1 MLWEVATS
9 GYSEVLRESCMA
21 NENRVYTFLISPS
34 RTSKVRQFSID
45 RNVLRSAAL
54 VLAIGFVLI
63 IYGAVRLGQHEALN
77 LKYLSVKAEN
87 ENLKQANDAYENSYA
102 RLKGQISYVE
112 DMSKELARKAKM
124 EHSPEIDELVG
135 IGGPETVVALDKAAN
150 QLERE
155 VRRINDH
162 LRSDMLRL
170 ASIPRGL
177 PVSGYVTDGFGMRRN
192 PFNGEGRE
200 VHEGLDIAVDFGT
213 PVTATADGLVIYA
226 APHAGYGNLVIVYH
240 SNGITTRYGH
250 LSRISAEAG
259 QRVRRG
265 DQVGNAG
272 STGRSTGP
280 HVHYEIRE
288 NDQSVDPLRYSGPTP
303 NLRAAN

>member
-1 MLWEVATS
+1 MS
-9 GYSEVLRESCMA
+9 
-21 NENRVYTFLISPS
+21 NDNRVYTFLISPS
-34 RTSKVRQFSID
+34 RTSKVRQLSIH
-45 RNVLRSAAL
+45 RNLLRGAAVGFLASIAL
-54 VLAIGFVLI
+54 VM
-63 IYGAVRLGQHEALN
+63 YGAVRLGQHEALN
-77 LKYLSVKAEN
+77 LKYLAVKSEN
-87 ENLKQANDAYENSYA
+87 ESLKQTNDAYQNSYS

-112 DMSKELARKAKM
+112 DLSKELARKARM

-135 IGGPETVVALDKAAN
+135 IGGPETVVALDKAADH
-150 QLERE
+150 LERE
-155 VRRINDH
+155 VRHINDR
-162 LRSDMLRL
+162 LRSDILRL

-213 PVTATADGLVIYA
+213 PVTATADGLVVYA

-240 SNGITTRYGH
+240 SNGITTRYAH
-250 LSRISAEAG
+250 LSRISVEAG
-259 QRVRRG
+259 QRVTRS

-288 NDQSVDPLRYSGPTP
+288 NDLSVDPLRYTGQTQP
-303 NLRAAN
+303 

>member
-1 MLWEVATS
+1 
-9 GYSEVLRESCMA
+9 MA
-21 NENRVYTFLISPS
+21 NDNRVYTFLISPS
-34 RTSKVRQFSID
+34 RTSKVRQLSIH
-45 RNVLRSAAL
+45 RNLLRGAAVAVIASLGL
-54 VLAIGFVLI
+54 VV
-63 IYGAVRLGQHEALN
+63 YGAIRLAQHEALN
-77 LKYLSVKAEN
+77 LKYLAVKSEN
-87 ENLKQANDAYENSYA
+87 ESLKQTNDAYENSYA

-112 DMSKELARKAKM
+112 DMSKELARKARM
-124 EHSPEIDELVG
+124 EHSPEIDELLG
-135 IGGPETVVALDKAAN
+135 IGGPETVVALDKAADH
-150 QLERE
+150 LERE
-155 VRRINDH
+155 VRHINH
-162 LRSDMLRL
+162 RLRSDILRL

-240 SNGITTRYGH
+240 SNGITTRYAH
-250 LSRISAEAG
+250 LSRISVEAG
-259 QRVRRG
+259 QRVKRS

-288 NDQSVDPLRYSGPTP
+288 NDLSVDPLRYTGQTEP
-303 NLRAAN
+303 

>member
-1 MLWEVATS
+1 MP
-9 GYSEVLRESCMA
+9 
-21 NENRVYTFLISPS
+21 NDNRVYTFLISPS
-34 RTSKVRQFSID
+34 RTSKVRQLSIH
-45 RNVLRSAAL
+45 RHLIRSVIICAAVGFLVVL
-54 VLAIGFVLI
+54 
-63 IYGAVRLGQHEALN
+63 YGAIRLGQHEALN

-87 ENLKQANDAYENSYA
+87 ERLKQTNDAYENSYA
-102 RLKGQISYVE
+102 KLKGQISYVE
-112 DMSKELARKAKM
+112 DMSKELARKARM

-135 IGGPETVVALDKAAN
+135 IGGPETVAALDKAADH
-150 QLERE
+150 LERE
-155 VRRINDH
+155 VRHINDR
-162 LRSDMLRL
+162 LRSDILRL

-177 PVSGYVTDGFGMRRN
+177 PVNGYVTDGFGMRRN

-250 LSRISAEAG
+250 LSRISTEAG

-265 DQVGNAG
+265 DQIGNAG

-288 NDQSVDPLRYSGPTP
+288 NDQSVDPLRYVGQNQP
-303 NLRAAN
+303 

>member
-1 MLWEVATS
+1 MS
-9 GYSEVLRESCMA
+9 
-21 NENRVYTFLISPS
+21 NDNRVYTFLISPS
-34 RTSKVRQFSID
+34 RTSKVRQLSIH
-45 RNVLRSAAL
+45 RNLLRAGAGCIIISVA
-54 VLAIGFVLI
+54 LI
-63 IYGAVRLGQHEALN
+63 IYGAVRLAQHEALN
-77 LKYLSVKAEN
+77 LKYLSVKSEN
-87 ENLKQANDAYENSYA
+87 ETLKQTNDAYQNSYA
-102 RLKGQISYVE
+102 RLKGQISYVQ
-112 DMSKELARKAKM
+112 DMSKELARKARM

-135 IGGPETVVALDKAAN
+135 IGGPETVVALDKAADH
-150 QLERE
+150 LERE
-155 VRRINDH
+155 VRHINDR
-162 LRSDMLRL
+162 LRSDILRL

-177 PVSGYVTDGFGMRRN
+177 PVNGYVTDGFGMRRN

-250 LSRISAEAG
+250 LSQISVEAG
-259 QRVRRG
+259 QRVKRS
-265 DQVGNAG
+265 DQIGNAG

-288 NDQSVDPLRYSGPTP
+288 NDQPVDPLRYAGQAQP
-303 NLRAAN
+303 

>member
-1 MLWEVATS
+1 MS
-9 GYSEVLRESCMA
+9 KD
-21 NENRVYTFLISPS
+21 NRVYTVLISPS
-34 RTSKVRQFSID
+34 RTSKVRQLSIH
-45 RNVLRSAAL
+45 RNILRTGACIFIVAL
-54 VLAIGFVLI
+54 LLVT
-63 IYGAVRLGQHEALN
+63 YGLVRLGQHEALN
-77 LKYLSVKAEN
+77 LKYLSVKSEN
-87 ENLKQANDAYENSYA
+87 ESLKQTNDAYQNSYA

-112 DMSKELARKAKM
+112 DMSKELARSAKM

-135 IGGPETVVALDKAAN
+135 IGGPETVVALDKAADH
-150 QLERE
+150 LERE
-155 VRRINDH
+155 VRHI
-162 LRSDMLRL
+162 SDRLHSDVLRL

-177 PVSGYVTDGFGMRRN
+177 PVNGYITDGFGMRRN

-213 PVTATADGLVIYA
+213 PVTTTADGLVIYA

-240 SNGITTRYGH
+240 SNGITSRYGH
-250 LSRISAEAG
+250 LSRISVEAG

-265 DQVGNAG
+265 DQVGNVG

-288 NDQSVDPLRYSGPTP
+288 NDQSVDPLRYAGQTHP
-303 NLRAAN
+303 

>member
-1 MLWEVATS
+1 MS
-9 GYSEVLRESCMA
+9 
-21 NENRVYTFLISPS
+21 NDNRVYTFLISPS
-34 RTSKVRQFSID
+34 RTSKVRQLSIH
-45 RNVLRSAAL
+45 RNLLRAAAGCIILCIGL
-54 VLAIGFVLI
+54 V

-77 LKYLSVKAEN
+77 LKYLSVKSEN
-87 ENLKQANDAYENSYA
+87 ESLKQTNDAYQNSYA

-112 DMSKELARKAKM
+112 DISKELARKARM

-135 IGGPETVVALDKAAN
+135 IGGPETVVALDKAADH
-150 QLERE
+150 LERE
-155 VRRINDH
+155 VRHINDR
-162 LRSDMLRL
+162 LRSDILRL

-177 PVSGYVTDGFGMRRN
+177 PVNGYVTDGFGMRRN

-250 LSRISAEAG
+250 LSRISVEAG
-259 QRVRRG
+259 QRVKRS
-265 DQVGNAG
+265 DQIGNAG

-288 NDQSVDPLRYSGPTP
+288 NDQSVDPLQYAG
-303 NLRAAN
+303 

>member
-1 MLWEVATS
+1 MS
-9 GYSEVLRESCMA
+9 KD
-21 NENRVYTFLISPS
+21 NRVYTFLISPS
-34 RTSKVRQFSID
+34 RTSKVRQLSIH
-45 RNVLRSAAL
+45 RNLLRAVAACL
-54 VLAIGFVLI
+54 VISVALI

-77 LKYLSVKAEN
+77 LKYLSVKSEN
-87 ENLKQANDAYENSYA
+87 ETLKQTNDAYQNSYA
-102 RLKGQISYVE
+102 RLKGQISYVQ
-112 DMSKELARKAKM
+112 DMSKELARKARM

-135 IGGPETVVALDKAAN
+135 IGGPETVVALDKAADH
-150 QLERE
+150 LERE
-155 VRRINDH
+155 VRHINDR
-162 LRSDMLRL
+162 LRSDILRL

-177 PVSGYVTDGFGMRRN
+177 PVNGYVTDGFGMRRN

-259 QRVRRG
+259 QRVKRS
-265 DQVGNAG
+265 DQIGNAG

-288 NDQSVDPLRYSGPTP
+288 NDQPVDPLRY
-303 NLRAAN
+303 AAQNQP

>member
-1 MLWEVATS
+1 MS
-9 GYSEVLRESCMA
+9 
-21 NENRVYTFLISPS
+21 NDNRVYTFLISPS
-34 RTSKVRQFSID
+34 RTSKVRQLSIH
-45 RNVLRSAAL
+45 RNLIRGA
-54 VLAIGFVLI
+54 AIGLLACLALI
-63 IYGAVRLGQHEALN
+63 LYGVVRLAQHEVLN
-77 LKYLSVKAEN
+77 LRYLAVKSEN
-87 ENLKQANDAYENSYA
+87 ESLKQANDAYENSYA
-102 RLKGQISYVE
+102 RLRGQISYVE

-135 IGGPETVVALDKAAN
+135 IGGPETVVALDKAADH
-150 QLERE
+150 LERE
-155 VRRINDH
+155 VRHINDR
-162 LRSDMLRL
+162 LRTDILRL

-192 PFNGEGRE
+192 PFSGEGRE

-226 APHAGYGNLVIVYH
+226 SPHAGYGNLVIVYH

-250 LSRISAEAG
+250 LSRITVEAG
-259 QRVRRG
+259 QRVSRN

-288 NDQSVDPLRYSGPTP
+288 NDQSVDPLRYTGQTQP
-303 NLRAAN
+303 